1 MTTNDPDPTEHSIR
15 RPSNMPWAGA
25 ASAEPDDPDAPRPL
39 SGLGV
44 VGWGLVCTAVWLA
57 VFFVATEIA
66 SAIEGDAGVATE
78 TSSLV
83 IVAGQGL
90 AGIIGWFIIP
100 RIILWRRNT
109 SQLLHW
115 RRPTF
120 GDIAWAAAGLGII
133 YITLFI
139 YVTIVETL
147 GQDQLVPQS
156 TIDEGSLYDHT
167 SVIIALGILVI
178 IAAPLYEEA
187 FARGFVL
194 GGLRRTWGILPAF
207 LISAAVFSALHA
219 DLGSMIPFAIAGVV
233 LGLLYVRT
241 DSLTAPTIAHVGFNV
256 IGFSATLVQQLA

>member
-1 MTTNDPDPTEHSIR
+1 MTTNDPDANDHSMR
-15 RPSNMPWAGA
+15 QPSDMPWAGA
-25 ASAEPDDPDAPRPL
+25 ESAELDDPDAPRPL

-44 VGWGLVCTAVWLA
+44 VGWGLVCTAAWL
-57 VFFVATEIA
+57 VILLVATAIA

-83 IVAGQGL
+83 FVVGQGL
-90 AGIIGWFIIP
+90 AGVIGWFAIPIIVL
-100 RIILWRRNT
+100 RRRNT
-109 SQLLHW
+109 PQLLRW
-115 RRPTF
+115 RRPSL
-120 GDIAWAAAGLGII
+120 GDLVSAATALGII

-139 YVTIVETL
+139 YVTIVEAL

-156 TIDEGSLYDHT
+156 TIDEGRLYHHT

-178 IAAPLYEEA
+178 LAAPIYEET

-194 GGLRRTWGILPAF
+194 GGLRRNWGILPAF

-219 DLGSMIPFAIAGVV
+219 DLGSMIPFAIAGVI

-241 DSLTAPTIAHVGFNV
+241 DSLTAPTIAHIGFNV
-256 IGFSATLVQQLA
+256 IGFSLTLGQQLS